1 MSTEKREEKVDTLLV
16 RLCEEQTLWI
26 VRESIEINLNEYPE
40 LEGMSQDEIQEYI
53 KENASDMASPS
64 NCDWAD
70 SLYDAISQKD
80 VVREKETGYETYVY
94 FE

>member
-53 KENASDMASPS
+53 KENASDMTSPS